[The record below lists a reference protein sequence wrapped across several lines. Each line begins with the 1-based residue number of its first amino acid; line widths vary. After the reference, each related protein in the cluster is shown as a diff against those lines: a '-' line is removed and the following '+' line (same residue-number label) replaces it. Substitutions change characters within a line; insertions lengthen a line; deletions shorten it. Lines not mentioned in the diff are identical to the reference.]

1 MSTIWGNVDGFVD
14 QYRCATTLYLS
25 SMLAHAYNIITY
37 LGVGA
42 LVHAREFVRALN
54 FTNKQFLNVNYKCE
68 TYW

>member
-1 MSTIWGNVDGFVD
+1 MSTIWENMNGCTE
-14 QYRCATTLYLS
+14 QYCCATMLYLS

-42 LVHAREFVRALN
+42 LVHGREFVRALN
-54 FTNKQFLNVNYKCE
+54 STNKQFLNVNYKCE